1 MTSHAA
7 ITMVVVVKPKWPV
20 AGSIC
25 LRFHKPPSLSRDV
38 ASAVGAST
46 SHHVMPAADTVL
58 GIDHNVIDSEH
69 LSMLIVNL

>member
-1 MTSHAA
+1 MANSRLDMSSFSQATL
-7 ITMVVVVKPKWPV
+7 VV
-20 AGSIC
+20 AE
-25 LRFHKPPSLSRDV
+25 V